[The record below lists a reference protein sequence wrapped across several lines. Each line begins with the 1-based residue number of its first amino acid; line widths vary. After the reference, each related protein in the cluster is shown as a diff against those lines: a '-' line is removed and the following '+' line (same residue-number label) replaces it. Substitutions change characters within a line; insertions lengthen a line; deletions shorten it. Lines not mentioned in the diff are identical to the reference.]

1 MFSLRWKVLAIQLA
15 ICGGVC
21 MCLCVFLC
29 EVVSVS
35 GSSNKAKGRPIL
47 MQKAI
52 LPRVLPRHPDHS
64 QSFSS
69 ACPGNYMPSGKKPR
83 ATLFKVSQISSLF
96 NYDSQVKPEAFGSCC
111 CSFSI
116 SLHMQYI
123 VSHRETGNVEMLG
136 GGVEE
141 EEVKLVIFNLAAT
154 K

>member
-15 ICGGVC
+15 ICGIVC

-35 GSSNKAKGRPIL
+35 GSSNKAKSRPIL
-47 MQKAI
+47 TQKAI
-52 LPRVLPRHPDHS
+52 LPQVLPRHPDHS

-96 NYDSQVKPEAFGSCC
+96 NYDSQVKPGALWLMLLLF
-111 CSFSI
+111 FHK
-116 SLHMQYI
+116 L
-123 VSHRETGNVEMLG
+123 SHAIHCFPQRDWKCGNARRRG
-136 GGVEE
+136 GGGG
-141 EEVKLVIFNLAAT
+141 
-154 K
+154 

>member
-15 ICGGVC
+15 ICGIVC

-35 GSSNKAKGRPIL
+35 GSSNKAKSRPIL
-47 MQKAI
+47 TQKAI
-52 LPRVLPRHPDHS
+52 LPQVLPRHPDHS

-96 NYDSQVKPEAFGSCC
+96 NYDSQVKPGALWLMLLLF
-111 CSFSI
+111 F
-116 SLHMQYI
+116 HKP
-123 VSHRETGNVEMLG
+123 SHAIHCFPQRDWKCGNARRRG
-136 GGVEE
+136 GGGG
-141 EEVKLVIFNLAAT
+141 
-154 K
+154 